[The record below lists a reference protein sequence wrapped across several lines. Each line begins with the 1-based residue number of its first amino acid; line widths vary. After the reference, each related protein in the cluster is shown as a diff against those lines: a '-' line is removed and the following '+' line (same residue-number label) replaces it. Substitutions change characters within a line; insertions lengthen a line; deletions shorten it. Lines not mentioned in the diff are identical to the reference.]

1 MSRILVSSLYSPNYG
16 DAFID
21 RVAPNGDANILQRS
35 VKLWL
40 KGQVQDIEGG

>member
-21 RVAPNGDANILQRS
+21 RVAPNGDAKHPAKVSQALAERT
-35 VKLWL
+35 
-40 KGQVQDIEGG
+40 GTGY

>member
-1 MSRILVSSLYSPNYG
+1 MYG
-16 DAFID
+16 DVFID

-40 KGQVQDIEGG
+40 KRQVQDIKGG